1 MNDWIHE
8 KLNESA
14 NQVDEDFD
22 LPEDLRLALMLT
34 DIMDRNNI
42 NITEKQWL
50 DYNRV
55 TLGDESFE
63 K

>member
-1 MNDWIHE
+1 MNSWIHE

-34 DIMDRNNI
+34 DIMDTNNI
-42 NITEKQWL
+42 NITEKQWR
-50 DYNRV
+50 DYNRD
-55 TLGDESFE
+55 TLGDEDFE